1 MCGYTLFYFV
11 FFVVQ
16 SSPILT
22 RPNYQIGQN
31 KIYKDLW
38 VEKLTNIPAV
48 FNGLVGFR
56 VADSALGSLSPG
68 AAASIV
74 MMLLQKSRGHNI
86 GVGIQI
92 WMIENREIC
101 EQVIRWVVSGFSIS
115 SLFVVSVIDDIHR
128 ANLKFLISWF
138 NRSINSLLHNLPSLH
153 ILSTTADNLHK
164 HHLHGIP
171 LPGIRFVILYCI
183 VGIN

>member
-1 MCGYTLFYFV
+1 M
-11 FFVVQ
+11 
-16 SSPILT
+16 
-22 RPNYQIGQN
+22 
-31 KIYKDLW
+31 
-38 VEKLTNIPAV
+38 
-48 FNGLVGFR
+48 
-56 VADSALGSLSPG
+56 ADSALGSLSPG

-128 ANLKFLISWF
+128 ANLKFLIS
-138 NRSINSLLHNLPSLH
+138 
-153 ILSTTADNLHK
+153 
-164 HHLHGIP
+164 
-171 LPGIRFVILYCI
+171 
-183 VGIN
+183 